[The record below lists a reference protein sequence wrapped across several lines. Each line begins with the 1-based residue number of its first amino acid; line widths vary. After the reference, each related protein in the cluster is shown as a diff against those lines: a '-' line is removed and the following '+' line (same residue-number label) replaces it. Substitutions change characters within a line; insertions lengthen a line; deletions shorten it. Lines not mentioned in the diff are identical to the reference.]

1 MVAAMIIAGRLILQ
15 GERRVQLGMGN
26 QPRVP
31 RVDYPPRCVQGECV
45 SGYRQ
50 EEGSHLVVGGRLSC
64 HPMLQLTYLKYCYFP
79 ISFLKGWGPDIVW
92 H

>member
-1 MVAAMIIAGRLILQ
+1 MIIAGRLILQ
-15 GERRVQLGMGN
+15 GERRVLGWGWVTN
-26 QPRVP
+26 HEVP
-31 RVDYPPRCVQGECV
+31 RVDYPPHCVQGECV
-45 SGYRQ
+45 SGYQQ